1 MTKDILISFLIN
13 NYFSFEWPKPVQN
26 NNESPEE
33 RYEEAEVAVTPDPD
47 GVGEE
52 HNTDGGDVGEAVE
65 EDHPVHQGVLLHLEH
80 EEHQGIDQQ
89 YSESAGYGWN
99 KIKEGYFPIEIYIN
113 KFLNIEVK
121 MYPTPIYK
129 RCNICV
135 VLFSGHS

>member
-1 MTKDILISFLIN
+1 MTKDLLISFLIN

-65 EDHPVHQGVLLHLEH
+65 EDHPVH
-80 EEHQGIDQQ
+80 
-89 YSESAGYGWN
+89 
-99 KIKEGYFPIEIYIN
+99 
-113 KFLNIEVK
+113 
-121 MYPTPIYK
+121 
-129 RCNICV
+129 
-135 VLFSGHS
+135 